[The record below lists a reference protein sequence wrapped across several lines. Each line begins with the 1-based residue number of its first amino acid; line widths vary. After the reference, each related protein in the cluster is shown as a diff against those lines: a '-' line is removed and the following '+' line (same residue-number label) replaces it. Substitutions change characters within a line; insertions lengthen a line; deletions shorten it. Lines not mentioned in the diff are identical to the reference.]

1 LTDARLPTEVELVY
15 DVMPCNAL
23 RTAQE
28 PLGQVHPCT
37 YFRKWGTY
45 HSYDYEINGAPPQRG
60 IVQKSVYVGR
70 AALVPEVL
78 SGCRK
83 APIMALGINPNLPA
97 WWPRKRNTVFPLFDD
112 YRQYAH
118 YFRYRAVA
126 KLEIPEADYERFG
139 GGTDDTPFSNVELD
153 VPANA
158 SGQREIPVQ
167 LQPQQMYE
175 VYQGL
180 LDTLAAT
187 MAWPEHE
194 LTVGEDLAY
203 GNMVASPSAKWTTN
217 ADPND
222 PTLPPMTATERDGI
236 VAECFDKRRYFLR
249 QLFQSLPAVLLVFS
263 QATANA
269 LIGELGSAFS
279 TGDPKVGE
287 PLDRLLERE
296 IRFSYGTLA
305 QGKEIDAR
313 VIFAPHATGNPQEW
327 AAARE
332 RVVEQLVAEARRGSI
347 AYDAKAKHLVRPPGL
362 CVLCPMLEIGA
373 CDYAEQL
380 RPISDTPT
388 PAVAADAPATHLQ
401 AEKDEQS
408 RLLAALDARRSSQRG
423 WQEADDANEPLGVR
437 ER

>member
-1 LTDARLPTEVELVY
+1 MTDARLPTEVELIY

-28 PLGQVHPCT
+28 PLGEVHPCT

-45 HSYDYEINGAPPQRG
+45 HSYDYEIDGVPPQRG

-83 APIMALGINPNLPA
+83 APIMAVGINPNLPA
-97 WWPRKRNTVFPLFDD
+97 WWPKKRNTVFPLFDD

-139 GGTDDTPFSNVELD
+139 GGPDDTPFSDFELN
-153 VPANA
+153 VPADGA
-158 SGQREIPVQ
+158 GRRAIPVQ
-167 LQPQQMYE
+167 IQPQQMYE

-180 LDTLAAT
+180 LDALATALG
-187 MAWPEHE
+187 WPEHE
-194 LTVGEDLAY
+194 LAVGEDLSY
-203 GNMVASPSAKWTTN
+203 GNMVASPSAKWTTV

-222 PTLPPMTATERDGI
+222 PTLPPMTPEVRDGI

-269 LIGELGSAFS
+269 LIGELDGSFS
-279 TGDPKVGE
+279 SGDPKVGE
-287 PLDRLLERE
+287 PLEQLLERE
-296 IRFSYGTLA
+296 IRLRYGQTDDGHEL
-305 QGKEIDAR
+305 GAR
-313 VIFAPHATGNPQEW
+313 VIFAPHATGNPDEW
-327 AAARE
+327 AAART
-332 RVVEQLVAEARRGSI
+332 RVVAQLVEEARGGALR
-347 AYDAKAKHLVRPPGL
+347 YDTKTKHLVRPPGL
-362 CVLCPMLEIGA
+362 CVLCPMLEIGP
-373 CDYAEQL
+373 CDYVDQL
-380 RPISDTPT
+380 RPISATPT
-388 PAVAADAPATHLQ
+388 PVVAADAPVAQLQ
-401 AEKDEQS
+401 AEKQAQLS
-408 RLLAALDARRSSQRG
+408 LLGQLPLRRGARNG
-423 WQEADDANEPLGVR
+423 WQEADDANEPLAVR